1 VSIMIRTTSK
11 RYQGSSNTNT
21 DGAMF
26 ISNTNTDPRLAS
38 WEEGTRTAIP
48 RNLFPRGRYTK

>member
-1 VSIMIRTTSK
+1 
-11 RYQGSSNTNT
+11 
-21 DGAMF
+21 MF
-26 ISNTNTDPRLAS
+26 ISNTNTDPRLAN